1 MSAGSNSFTLS
12 GQSSA
17 SGRMGTAVSAPET
30 PAVSSDERAQ
40 QILAER
46 ARALAIPADD
56 DARVHDT
63 MSAVMFR
70 LSHERYAIETRYVRE
85 VVSLR
90 SVTPLPRTADFVAG
104 IIFLRGDFIPVF
116 DLLSVLGIAAD
127 GSIAPSHILILG
139 ETRAEFGIAVCGLP
153 QAVSISLGEIA
164 VISGEGMSENRSFL
178 RGVTRDSLIVIDGFR
193 LMSDRRLF
201 LEKAE

>member
-1 MSAGSNSFTLS
+1 MSAGSNSFTRT

-17 SGRMGTAVSAPET
+17 SGRMGTAVSAPEG
-30 PAVSSDERAQ
+30 PAVPSDERAQ

-56 DARVHDT
+56 DAGVHDT
-63 MSAVMFR
+63 MSAVMFQ
-70 LSHERYAIETRYVRE
+70 LSRERYAIEARYVRE

-90 SVTPLPRTADFVAG
+90 SITPLPRTADFVAG

-116 DLLSVLGIAAD
+116 DLLSFLGIAAD

-139 ETRAEFGIAVCGLP
+139 ETNAELGISVCGLP
-153 QAVSISLGEIA
+153 QAVSISLGEVT
-164 VISGEGMSENRSFL
+164 VISDQEMNESGSFL
-178 RGVTRDSLIVIDGFR
+178 RGLTKDSLIVIDGLR
-193 LMSDRRLF
+193 LTSDRRFF
-201 LEKAE
+201 LGESK